1 MYQMI
6 RNATLA
12 MAAGCLV
19 MAFSAHAGDASAGK
33 AKSENCA
40 QCHGEDGKEDPAIAG
55 MEEAKF
61 IQAMKEYQTGARK
74 HKKMEKAATGLTDAD
89 LADMAAYYASLK

>member
-74 HKKMEKAATGLTDAD
+74 HKKMEKAATGLSDAD